1 MPEDLF
7 APPGNPWQRVS
18 PALAR
23 VRRVVLSACLGVLAV
38 AAVVLTVVLGLP
50 GWLLVPVLGA
60 LLVAE
65 LLGWRAIGRQVAL
78 WGYAERDEDLYITR
92 GLMWRRLV
100 VVPYGRMQ
108 YVDIQAGPLD
118 RAYGIARIELHT
130 ASPGTSAHVPGL
142 PAEEA
147 ARLRDRLTDLGAA
160 QAAGL

>member
-1 MPEDLF
+1 
-7 APPGNPWQRVS
+7 
-18 PALAR
+18 
-23 VRRVVLSACLGVLAV
+23 VVLSACLGVLAV

-50 GWLLVPVLGA
+50 GWLLAPVLGA

>member
-1 MPEDLF
+1 
-7 APPGNPWQRVS
+7 
-18 PALAR
+18 
-23 VRRVVLSACLGVLAV
+23 VLSACLGVLAV

-50 GWLLVPVLGA
+50 GWLLAPVLGA